1 MLLIYNNTKIEA
13 IIIDITPIIIAS
25 DYIYQNHF

>member
-25 DYIYQNHF
+25 KIIVYI